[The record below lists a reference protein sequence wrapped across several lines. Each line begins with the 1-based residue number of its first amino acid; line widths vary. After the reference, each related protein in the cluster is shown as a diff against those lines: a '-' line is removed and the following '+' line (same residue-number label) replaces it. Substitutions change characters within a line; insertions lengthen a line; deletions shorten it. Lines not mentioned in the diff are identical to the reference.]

1 MDREWVLVDRTQ
13 GMLAAE
19 MIKSQLEAEDILVM
33 INQEGAGHALGL
45 TVGPLGEVEVL
56 VPSDQEAAAREIIEA
71 CYLAM
76 EQASEVGEDED
87 ESEEADSTNPQ

>member
-19 MIKSQLEAEDILVM
+19 MIKSQLEAEGILVM

-56 VPSDQEAAAREIIEA
+56 VPSDQEAAAREIIDA

-76 EQASEVGEDED
+76 EQAAEADEDDREDEGV
-87 ESEEADSTNPQ
+87 DSTNPE

>member
-13 GMLAAE
+13 GMLGAE
-19 MIKSQLEAEDILVM
+19 LIKSQLEAEGILVL
-33 INQEGAGHALGL
+33 ITQEGAGHALGL

-71 CYLAM
+71 CYQAM
-76 EQASEVGEDED
+76 EQASEIDED
-87 ESEEADSTNPQ
+87 DGEAAGADSTNPL